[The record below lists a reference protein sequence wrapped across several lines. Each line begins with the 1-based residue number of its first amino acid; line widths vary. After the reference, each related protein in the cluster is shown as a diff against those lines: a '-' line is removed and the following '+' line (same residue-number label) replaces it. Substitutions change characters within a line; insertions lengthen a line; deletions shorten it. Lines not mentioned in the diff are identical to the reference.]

1 MFIDEANHIY
11 IAMPVYN
18 LIWYSNSYSD
28 TSENLRKFKKD
39 EVPNNNVDLTADNS
53 QSFKC
58 KADLWG
64 KQQML
69 LIKQIVL

>member
-1 MFIDEANHIY
+1 
-11 IAMPVYN
+11 MPVYN

-39 EVPNNNVDLTADNS
+39 EVPNDNVDLTADNS

-58 KADLWG
+58 KADL
-64 KQQML
+64 
-69 LIKQIVL
+69 